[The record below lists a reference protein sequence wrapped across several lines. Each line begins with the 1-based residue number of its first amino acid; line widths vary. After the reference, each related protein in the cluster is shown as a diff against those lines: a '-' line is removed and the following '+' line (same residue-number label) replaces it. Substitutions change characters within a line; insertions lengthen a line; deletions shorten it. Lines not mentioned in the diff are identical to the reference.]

1 MIDNADNPPAVA
13 EKRYI
18 NWVALAAGICLLGE
32 IAIMSRYKPSLT
44 QPPPIS
50 VLLLSLLTLFL
61 GAGSLLYRLNRR
73 QYWFTGRAIGVI
85 SMLLGMIIFS
95 VQSLGLHKDREVLLE
110 KQLKIV
116 AGACVTYARSHLGR
130 YPPNLAALLETGLI
144 KPAYLSDPT
153 NVREPLVLPSDWRT
167 IKPAILIHAI
177 NANSD
182 FRYVGQDLR
191 LPAGAVAGGKMPPA
205 FSRIIILY
213 SNEQQASSGLL
224 ISSFQC
230 WKGCWKNTPIAS
242 TWVRTWAEV
251 WRIWTAYKKDW
262 TGIRITLWIPAPRN
276 GSCGPL
282 PSRIPPGP
290 GVFYP

>member
-213 SNEQQASSGLL
+213 SNEQQASSAGELAFADGHIKYVQIGGMPQTLYASNAARKKLGLPPMTFSKG
-224 ISSFQC
+224 ISRADS
-230 WKGCWKNTPIAS
+230 GGPSA
-242 TWVRTWAEV
+242 
-251 WRIWTAYKKDW
+251 
-262 TGIRITLWIPAPRN
+262 TGPAAK
-276 GSCGPL
+276 
-282 PSRIPPGP
+282 
-290 GVFYP
+290 

>member
-1 MIDNADNPPAVA
+1 
-13 EKRYI
+13 
-18 NWVALAAGICLLGE
+18 
-32 IAIMSRYKPSLT
+32 
-44 QPPPIS
+44 
-50 VLLLSLLTLFL
+50 
-61 GAGSLLYRLNRR
+61 
-73 QYWFTGRAIGVI
+73 
-85 SMLLGMIIFS
+85 MIIFS

-191 LPAGAVAGGKMPPA
+191 LPHRRAADHEEHPRHRRRRRCG
-205 FSRIIILY
+205 SRIYEARLRG
-213 SNEQQASSGLL
+213 EADKRG
-224 ISSFQC
+224 
-230 WKGCWKNTPIAS
+230 GGPD
-242 TWVRTWAEV
+242 R
-251 WRIWTAYKKDW
+251 RGPD
-262 TGIRITLWIPAPRN
+262 RRN
-276 GSCGPL
+276 ND
-282 PSRIPPGP
+282 RE
-290 GVFYP
+290 